1 MPAPLDLDFFCA
13 RLSALGAPRRYIV
26 AVSGG
31 PDSMTLARLAAAHQ
45 RRGAARVLA
54 VTVDHGLRPE
64 SRAEAAQAGD
74 WCRAAGLDHR
84 ILVWEGEKPTTGL
97 QQAARRARYRLL
109 AAQAAANGFEAV
121 LTAHTADD
129 QAETVF
135 MRLARGAGPAG
146 LAGMAARKMIAAG
159 AAPPV
164 ALLRPFLDVS
174 RARARATLE
183 SFGQPWIDDPSNDDP
198 AFERVRARALLAA
211 LEEQNLL
218 TGEALRRTAARA
230 RAASLAMRRAEEDAF
245 ARAGGCFYAG
255 GWASVRAEAAAEPG
269 FEAVA
274 ARLVRAV
281 SGGDYAP
288 SPEDAAAALAAA
300 RASGAAT
307 LGGALLKRR
316 GPALFFL
323 REPAAL
329 LGRAGVAPA
338 PALALAPG
346 GRALWDGR
354 FIAENSGGETAQ
366 VAALG
371 PEGLAALGPAR
382 ALFDAPEEA
391 LLAAPAALF
400 RGKPGL
406 RLVPL
411 AEERFYDRILRFPD
425 P

>member
-1 MPAPLDLDFFCA
+1 MPALDLDFFRA
-13 RLSALGAPRRYIV
+13 RLCALGAPRRYLV

-31 PDSMTLARLAAAHQ
+31 PDSMALARLAAAH
-45 RRGAARVLA
+45 RRTGEADALA

-64 SRAEAAQAGD
+64 SRAEAARAGE

-84 ILVWEGEKPTTGL
+84 ILVWEGEKPATGL
-97 QQAARRARYRLL
+97 QEAARRARYRLL
-109 AAQAAANGFEAV
+109 AEHAAATGADAI
-121 LTAHTADD
+121 LAAHTADD

-146 LAGMAARKMIAAG
+146 LAGMAARRMIAAG
-159 AAPPV
+159 ADPPV
-164 ALLRPFLDVS
+164 ALLRPFLDVT
-174 RARARATLE
+174 RAQARAALE
-183 SFGQPWIDDPSNDDP
+183 GVGQAWIDDPSNDDP

-211 LEEQNLL
+211 LEEQKLL

-230 RAASLAMRRAEEDAF
+230 RAASLALKTAQEEAF

-255 GWASVRAEAAAEPG
+255 GWASVRAEAAAEAG

-281 SGGDYAP
+281 AGGDYAP
-288 SPEDAAAALAAA
+288 SPEDAAAALEAA

-316 GPALFFL
+316 GQMLFFL
-323 REPAAL
+323 REPAAV

-338 PALALAPG
+338 PALALPPG

-354 FIAENSGGETAQ
+354 FIAENRGGETAQ
-366 VAALG
+366 IAPLG

-382 ALFDAPEEA
+382 ALFDAPDEA
-391 LLAAPAALF
+391 LLAAPAAIF

-406 RLVPL
+406 RLIPL
-411 AEERFYDRILRFPD
+411 AEERFFDRVLRFDRP
-425 P
+425 